1 MSGSF
6 PSRTA
11 ASLDH
16 QPHSWCYHWIGG
28 GTHSSA
34 PLQEPFIAAGL
45 TQPQQNKRGF
55 PAEKS
60 EQVSTKVR
68 VIHLTDEMPV
78 MNNLTLGVRTCSS
91 PTRMMKDK
99 PRGK

>member
-11 ASLDH
+11 AGLDH

-28 GTHSSA
+28 VTHSSA
-34 PLQEPFIAAGL
+34 PLQEPFIAACL

-60 EQVSTKVR
+60 EQVS

-78 MNNLTLGVRTCSS
+78 MNNLTLGVRTCSR
-91 PTRMMKDK
+91 PIRMMKDK